1 MKHVPV
7 AAFKDRVAEYIAEAQ
22 AGEEVIVTRHG
33 KPTVKLVAVEE
44 GRRAKHREAING
56 LFALGR
62 EIYTR
67 QGPTSPD
74 EIRKWIEED
83 RP

>member
-7 AAFKDRVAEYIAEAQ
+7 AAFKDRVSEYIAEAQ
-22 AGEEVIVTRHG
+22 AGEEVVVTRHG
-33 KPTVKLVAVEE
+33 KPTVKLIAVEE
-44 GRRAKHREAING
+44 DRRAKHREAIRG

-62 EIYTR
+62 EIYA
-67 QGPTSPD
+67 QHGPTAPD
-74 EIRKWIEED
+74 EIRSWVEED

>member
-22 AGEEVIVTRHG
+22 AGEEVVVTRHG
-33 KPTVKLVAVEE
+33 KPTVKLIAVEE
-44 GRRAKHREAING
+44 DRRAKHREAIRG
-56 LFALGR
+56 LFTLGR
-62 EIYTR
+62 EIYAQ

-74 EIRKWIEED
+74 EIRQWIEED

>member
-7 AAFKDRVAEYIAEAQ
+7 AAFKDRVSEYIAEAQ

-33 KPTVKLVAVEE
+33 KPTVKLIAVEE
-44 GRRAKHREAING
+44 DRRAKHREAIRG

-62 EIYTR
+62 EIYAQ
-67 QGPTSPD
+67 QGPTTPD
-74 EIRKWIEED
+74 EIRSWVEED